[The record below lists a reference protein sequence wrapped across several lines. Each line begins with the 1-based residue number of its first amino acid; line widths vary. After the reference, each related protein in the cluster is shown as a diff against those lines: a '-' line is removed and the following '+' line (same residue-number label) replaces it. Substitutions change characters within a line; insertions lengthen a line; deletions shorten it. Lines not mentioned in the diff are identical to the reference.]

1 MSQEQAC
8 PTVDFVPVH
17 PSLECSE
24 DRQTDSSS
32 SSSSSPISTSASNS
46 SSTTSNSS
54 ISSNDSSSSSGSSDT
69 SKLDAQQQDTGQQRE
84 KRSRRSVTPTV
95 QPYVTKMERFEL
107 FRTEQCYYLIASDK
121 SASSFRVIKM
131 DRTLIEYPVTDD
143 VNNSRFQVGATNQ
156 SSSGGRK
163 SGDNGVD
170 QGNIHEQMDETR
182 KLRRLPEF
190 CVEDPTVYTGDEI
203 RNMLDMIRDGDQTQS
218 NGSVVEGSV
227 QSKPSG
233 DLEPL
238 VRAHGIV
245 GFIRFLDCYYLTLIT
260 KKSKV
265 GCIGGNII
273 YTIKDTETFP
283 IKPADN
289 MRSTA
294 SVLDG
299 AGNDPQSMLLNMWN
313 RGKRSLNMGLT
324 PREAAELRYQ
334 LIYQS
339 VDLGKDFF
347 FSYTY
352 DLTQSLQNN
361 MLAMTPKTYP
371 PPPFKS
377 MYMWNYFQTREL
389 EEVTGSMTSF
399 HWIMPLIHGAFIQ
412 RKLVDYGRTLNLLL
426 LARRSRHFAG
436 TRYRKRGVSDVGKV
450 ANDVEHEQIIHDE
463 STVGEGVFSSF
474 LQVRGSIPTYWT
486 QESSV
491 TMPKP
496 PIVLNRVDPTYQA
509 TQLHFEDLFKRYGA
523 PIVVVD
529 LVKQSEKRER
539 EVIVGNEYRHAL
551 EYLNHQIDD
560 KHKIRYCA
568 LDYSHIS
575 KHRNHNVSSSL
586 HDVSTWAVNQTGFF
600 CSSPRWKII
609 EDGLVVP
616 FNDIDDTESTQIKY
630 HMGVPIFPMEQE
642 GVLRTNCID
651 CLDRTNVAQF
661 SGGVEALGQQL
672 VVMGIRSAAKLSPAS
687 SIVRLLIDM
696 YVEIG
701 DHIALQ
707 YGGSEAHKKVQVQN
721 TGVDAKGDGMGKHK
735 ELLTSIRRYYS
746 NVLTD
751 SLKQEAMNLFLGH
764 YIPSQSPLPLWELEN
779 DYYLHNFHVKSGTAS
794 MQSMRKR
801 CPSVASVEEFDAMPS
816 GKSELVLAGDSG
828 VGSSN
833 SLLNRNRS
841 RRGIASSIHVVNK
854 KTHESW
860 RVEKIRKRCSLQKE
874 ALSFWWRNAIQSYID
889 QRCWMHLG
897 ENPFESMIPSRFE
910 RDHGASDQLSVF
922 DHFFKRPYTRPLQ
935 SFHSSQNKK
944 AVEEEKESLLRARKK
959 MSSKDVEENNDV
971 KSPGLDDEPCWNI
984 VQFASQFGYENES
997 KPYIQNFV
1005 RSQAKKHSSH
1015 GRAKSNGKYLVAF
1028 PSMKSLHLDL

>member
-1 MSQEQAC
+1 MSTNEQR
-8 PTVDFVPVH
+8 VDDCGFTADYAAGH
-17 PSLECSE
+17 PSLEISE
-24 DRQTDSSS
+24 DRQSDSSS
-32 SSSSSPISTSASNS
+32 SFSASSSSSE
-46 SSTTSNSS
+46 
-54 ISSNDSSSSSGSSDT
+54 NDSSSSDSSASTSGSST
-69 SKLDAQQQDTGQQRE
+69 SSSSSRADERNSQEKGS
-84 KRSRRSVTPTV
+84 KRSATPTV
-95 QPYVTKMERFEL
+95 QPYATKMERFEL

-121 SASSFRVIKM
+121 SATAFRVIKM
-131 DRTLIEYPVTDD
+131 DRTLIEYPATNRTD
-143 VNNSRFQVGATNQ
+143 NLNKGRFQSVPTNQ
-156 SSSGGRK
+156 NASGGRN
-163 SGDNGVD
+163 SGDSGID
-170 QGNIHEQMDETR
+170 PSNIHEQMDETR
-182 KLRRLPEF
+182 KLRKLPEF
-190 CVEDPTVYTGDEI
+190 CMEDPTIYSADDI
-203 RNMLDMIRDGDQTQS
+203 RNMLDMIRDGDQTQ
-218 NGSVVEGSV
+218 NIGNITEGSI
-227 QSKPSG
+227 QSKSGG

-238 VRAHGIV
+238 VRAHGVV

-283 IKPADN
+283 IKPADD
-289 MRSTA
+289 MRSGA
-294 SVLDG
+294 SVHDG

-361 MLAMTPKTYP
+361 MLTMTSRTYP

-389 EEVTGSMTSF
+389 EEVTGSMTSV

-412 RKLVDYGRTLNLLL
+412 RKLQDYGRSLNLSL

-474 LQVRGSIPTYWT
+474 LQVRGSIPTYWA

-496 PIVLNRVDPTYQA
+496 PIVISRVDPTYRA

-560 KHKIRYCA
+560 SHKIRYCA

-575 KHRNHNVSSSL
+575 KHRNLNVSSSL

-609 EDGLVVP
+609 EKGLVVP
-616 FNDIDDTESTQIKY
+616 FNDANATNCAQIKY
-630 HMGVPIFPMEQE
+630 HMGVPMFPMEQE

-661 SGGVEALGQQL
+661 SAGVEALGQQL

-721 TGVDAKGDGMGKHK
+721 TGIDAKGGDGLGKHK

-794 MQSMRKR
+794 LLSMKR
-801 CPSVASVEEFDAMPS
+801 RHPSIASLVEQNVIIRENSEFS
-816 GKSELVLAGDSG
+816 SG
-828 VGSSN
+828 VALGSST
-833 SLLNRNRS
+833 SMSHRNRS
-841 RRGIASSIHVVNK
+841 RRGVTAPMESGSK
-854 KTHESW
+854 MMLESW
-860 RVEKIRKRCSLQKE
+860 RVEKIRKRCSLQND
-874 ALSFWWRNAIQSYID
+874 ALSFWWRNAIQAYID

-897 ENPFESMIPSRFE
+897 ENPYEYMIPSRFE
-910 RDHGASDQLSVF
+910 RDHGAADQLSVF

-935 SFHSSQNKK
+935 SFRSSQNKK
-944 AVEEEKESLLRARKK
+944 GIEEEKESLLMARKK
-959 MSSKDVEENNDV
+959 MSSKDVKERSDA
-971 KSPGLDDEPCWNI
+971 KTSRFDDDPYCSV
-984 VQFASQFGYENES
+984 VQFTSQFGYENES
-997 KPYIQNFV
+997 KPYLQNFV
-1005 RSQAKKHSSH
+1005 RGQTKEHSIH
-1015 GRAKSNGKYLVAF
+1015 GKSKADSKSNVMITMAL
-1028 PSMKSLHLDL
+1028 